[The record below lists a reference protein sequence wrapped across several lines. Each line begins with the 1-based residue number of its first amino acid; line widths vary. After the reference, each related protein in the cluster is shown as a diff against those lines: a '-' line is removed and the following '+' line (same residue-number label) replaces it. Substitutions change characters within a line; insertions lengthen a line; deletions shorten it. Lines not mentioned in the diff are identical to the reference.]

1 MCGQIVINVF
11 HAFAEHLII
20 LMGGKMSEKYDHTV
34 LVVDDEEQVG
44 RALGRLLKSIGA
56 KYVYMES
63 GIEALDRIKTASKPF
78 SLIMSDQRMPE
89 MEGSVFLEKAKE
101 IAPDTI
107 RFLITGYADVD
118 AVTDAV
124 NKGSIHRYI
133 QKPWDNKVLGETIK
147 AGLEQFELIMEN
159 HRLFS
164 LAKEQNT
171 KLYSLNT
178 DLKKSAAVHKKAIIQ
193 KEKQIKELKAR
204 LERGFENRNYI
215 NEMEALFEEHNVMEA
230 EKLNSLYVALIAELY
245 EQFQDIAT
253 RNGFEMPENIPG
265 A

>member
-1 MCGQIVINVF
+1 M
-11 HAFAEHLII
+11 AE
-20 LMGGKMSEKYDHTV
+20 KFDHTV
-34 LVVDDEEQVG
+34 LIVDDEEQVG
-44 RALGRLLKSIGA
+44 RSLGRLMKSIGA
-56 KYVYMES
+56 KYVYLES
-63 GIEALDRIKTASKPF
+63 GQKALDRIKTASKPF
-78 SLIMSDQRMPE
+78 SLILSDQRMPG

-133 QKPWDNKVLGETIK
+133 AKPWDNRVLAETVK
-147 AGLEQFELIMEN
+147 TGLEQHELIMEN
-159 HRLFS
+159 HKLFA

-171 KLYSLNT
+171 KLYTVNT
-178 DLKKSAAVHKKAIIQ
+178 ELKKGSAVHKKAIIQ
-193 KEKQIKELKAR
+193 KDKQIGELNLR

-215 NEMEALFEEHNVMEA
+215 NEMEALLKEKQLLGK
-230 EKLNSLYVALIAELY
+230 EKLNSLYVAIIVELY

-253 RNGFEMPENIPG
+253 RNGFEMPENIPED
-265 A
+265 